1 MTQDIVEFAWKDL
14 DRLVGRYYRDSMN
27 DQNFRFTV
35 AKLMP
40 HLIGIIDW
48 YGDHK
53 DYVDFKTYLILTGV
67 IISNYVDVLGAAK
80 NLCLE
85 RDGMISSHIKSHD
98 ALLELLYEFDEQYST
113 ELMMQYPRAYLG
125 IKGEWVNPAKFCL

>member
-1 MTQDIVEFAWKDL
+1 MNELAEYAWKDL
-14 DRLVGRYYRDSMN
+14 DKIVGRYYSESLN
-27 DQNFRFTV
+27 DQNFRYTV

-40 HLIGIIDW
+40 HIIQIIDW

-53 DYVDFKTYLILTGV
+53 DYVDFKTYLIMTGV
-67 IISNYVDVLGAAK
+67 ILTNYVEVLGAAK

-85 RDGMISSHIKSHD
+85 RDGAISSHIKSHD

-125 IKGEWVNPAKFCL
+125 VKGEWGNPAKFCL

>member
-1 MTQDIVEFAWKDL
+1 MTQDIVELAWKDL
-14 DRLVGRYYRDSMN
+14 DQIVGRYYRESLN
-27 DQNFRFTV
+27 DQRFRYTV

-40 HLIGIIDW
+40 HMIQIIDW

-53 DYVDFKTYLILTGV
+53 DYVDFKTYLIMTGV
-67 IISNYVDVLGAAK
+67 IITNYVEVLGAAK

-85 RDGMISSHIKSHD
+85 RDGAISSHIRSHD
-98 ALLELLYEFDEQYST
+98 ALLELLYEFDEQYSL
-113 ELMMQYPRAYLG
+113 ELMMQYPKAYVG